1 MAPAFGNETKL
12 KNFLRLSHLLKKIGP
27 INNDHGVYATLNPSM
42 AQNGSPKPGTLKRT
56 IHKIGH
62 KKDTEEGIE
71 KLVVEEY
78 VKKFDNEK
86 DPEPEDLTNF

>member
-1 MAPAFGNETKL
+1 M
-12 KNFLRLSHLLKKIGP
+12 
-27 INNDHGVYATLNPSM
+27 YATLNPSM
-42 AQNGSPKPGTLKRT
+42 AQNGSGTLKRT
-56 IHKIGH
+56 IPKIGH
-62 KKDTEEGIE
+62 KKDTKEGIE

>member
-1 MAPAFGNETKL
+1 
-12 KNFLRLSHLLKKIGP
+12 
-27 INNDHGVYATLNPSM
+27 M
-42 AQNGSPKPGTLKRT
+42 AQNGSPKPGTLNRT
-56 IHKIGH
+56 IPKIGH

-78 VKKFDNEK
+78 VKKFDKEK